1 MKTFDYIIV
10 GAGSAGCVL
19 ASRLSEDKDAKV
31 LLLEAGRPDRHPWL
45 KMPIAFVKMSY
56 HPKYIWK
63 FETEPDPGINGRTIP
78 LRRGKTLGGT
88 SSINGMIFARGN
100 RRDYDLWRQ
109 QGLTGWSYADVL
121 PYFKRLESSWR
132 GDSEYHGGNGPIK
145 VTQAYHPQQAYKP
158 MEQAAMKYGLPKRD
172 DYNGADNE
180 GVSQI
185 ELFVGNGERQS
196 TAACYLHPAMSRP
209 NLTVETGALTL
220 RVIVENGQAKGV
232 EYLQDGQKKQAYAD
246 REVILSGGAYNSPQV
261 MMLSGVG
268 PADHLKSVGV
278 KPVHDLAGVGQNLA
292 EHPNMLL
299 MYEAKKKDTFLNQL
313 RLDRATISG
322 ARWHLM
328 RSGAFT
334 GNGSAAII
342 FTKSQPHLERPDV
355 QMVCSA
361 VANDAQLWFPGLLN
375 PQPHSYTAR
384 VGTLYPKSRG
394 WLKLRSSNP
403 TDTPRIFFNLF
414 GEREDVDDM
423 IRALRIAREIYHTEP
438 HKSLIGREIT
448 PGAEAKTDAELE
460 AKIRELGHNRQHPLG
475 TCRMGVDANAVVDE
489 QLRVHGLERLRV
501 VDASVMPDEPGG
513 NTNIPTI
520 MIAEKASDMIRGRRL
535 PPANVA

>member
-19 ASRLSEDKDAKV
+19 ANRLSEDKDAKV

-45 KMPIAFVKMSY
+45 KMPIAFVQMSF
-56 HPKYIWK
+56 HPKYIWN

-145 VTQAYHPQQAYKP
+145 VTQAYHPEQAYEP

-196 TAACYLHPAMSRP
+196 TATCYLRPAMSRP

-220 RVIVENGQAKGV
+220 RVIVENGQAKGI
-232 EYLQDGQKKQAYAD
+232 EYLQDGQKKQAYAA

-261 MMLSGVG
+261 MMLSGIG

-278 KPVHDLAGVGQNLA
+278 KPVHDLSGVGQNLA

-328 RSGAFT
+328 RSGPFA

-423 IRALRIAREIYHTEP
+423 IRALRIAREIYNTEP
-438 HKSLIGREIT
+438 HKSLIGREMT

-520 MIAEKASDMIRGRRL
+520 MIAEKASDMIRGRSL